1 MSQTVILTGSAPIDK
16 VNMIDQ
22 IEVKFVDNGILLHEF
37 NENVQDREEP
47 KMEWMELVSSYEPAN
62 PSALTFYDQLR
73 MFLDEYR
80 FYIIFVELF
89 VVYYLGFATR
99 VRMPI
104 LKTVLLVAVMLI
116 GAVIFTILDV
126 QLPVKS
132 AMFVAL
138 VILVIV
144 RLRSTPKKRGNPE

>member
-1 MSQTVILTGSAPIDK
+1 
-16 VNMIDQ
+16 
-22 IEVKFVDNGILLHEF
+22 
-37 NENVQDREEP
+37 
-47 KMEWMELVSSYEPAN
+47 MEWMELVSQYEPAN

-73 MFLDEYR
+73 MLLDHYR

-99 VRMPI
+99 IRMPI
-104 LKTVLLVAVMLI
+104 LKTVLLVAVMLV

-138 VILVIV
+138 VILVVV
-144 RLRSTPKKRGNPE
+144 RLRSIPKKRGNPE